1 MDGQN
6 FNNGYNQPQQQQQ
19 PYGQPQQPYG
29 QQPYGQPYGAPY
41 GQPGMP
47 QPDKASGLSV
57 AGLIVGIVAIVS
69 ACILSWVS
77 SFIGLVGLI
86 LAIIGQV
93 KNKTK
98 LGLAA
103 IIVSAAGI
111 VVGIIFFVVYA
122 YILVTA
128 GDAFGYYF

>member
-29 QQPYGQPYGAPY
+29 QPYGAPY
-41 GQPGMP
+41 GQPGMPGMP

-57 AGLIVGIVAIVS
+57 AGLVIGIVAIVS

-77 SFIGLVGLI
+77 CMIGLVGLI

>member
-29 QQPYGQPYGAPY
+29 QPYGAPY

-47 QPDKASGLSV
+47 QPDKASGLSL
-57 AGLIVGIVAIVS
+57 AGLIIGIVAIVS
-69 ACILSWVS
+69 ACILSWIS

-86 LAIIGQV
+86 LSIIGQV

-122 YILVTA
+122 YILVST
-128 GDAFGYYF
+128 DLLSYY